1 MQIDEIM
8 RIIDS
13 EKKPIKLWLD
23 DLESDTLYQARNLAN
38 LPFCF
43 HHVAIMPDAHTG
55 YGMPIGGVFAS
66 LDTVIPNAVGV
77 DIGCGMCAVKT
88 SLKEI
93 DQRVLIDILK
103 EIKMVV
109 PLGFSHHKQK
119 RKWVGFDDAPD
130 LPVVNR
136 ELDSARYQLGTLGGG
151 NHFIEVQKDNDNT
164 IWFMVHSGSRNFGYK
179 IAREYHNQAKR
190 ICEKRKINLPDKQLS
205 FLELNTAASDD
216 YLAAMNYALSFAAA
230 NRSEM
235 VKQIKEVFSAFF
247 PGIRYIREINIHHN
261 YAAFEE
267 HFGKMVLVHRKGATS
282 AKKDEP
288 GIIPGSQGTNSF
300 IVTGKGN
307 QESFSSCSHGAG
319 RRMGRKQ
326 AVRELDFKFE
336 KQKLEEKGIIH
347 SLYGLKDL
355 EEASGAYK
363 NINDVMNHQRD
374 LVEIDTKLEPLGVIK
389 G

>member
-1 MQIDEIM
+1 M

-23 DLESDTLYQARNLAN
+23 DLESDTLHQAMNLAN

-43 HHVAIMPDAHTG
+43 HHVAVMPDAHTG

-103 EIKMVV
+103 KIKMRV

-119 RKWVGFDDAPD
+119 RKWNGFDDAPD
-130 LPVVNR
+130 LPVVTR
-136 ELDSARYQLGTLGGG
+136 ELESARYQLGTLGGG
-151 NHFIEVQKDNDNT
+151 NHFIEVQKDKDNA

-190 ICEKRKINLPDKQLS
+190 ICEKKKINLPDKQLA
-205 FLELNTAASDD
+205 FLELSTAVSDN
-216 YLAAMNYALSFAAA
+216 YLAAMNFALYFAAA

-235 VKQIKEVFSAFF
+235 VKQIEEVFSAFF
-247 PGIRYIREINIHHN
+247 PGTRYIREINIHHN
-261 YAAFEE
+261 YVAFEE

-288 GIIPGSQGTNSF
+288 GIIPGSQGTKSF

-336 KQKLEEKGIIH
+336 KRKLEEKGIIH
-347 SLYGLKDL
+347 SLHSLKDL

-363 NINDVMNHQRD
+363 NIDDVMNHQRD
-374 LVEIDTKLEPLGVIK
+374 LVDIDTELVPLGVIK

>member
-1 MQIDEIM
+1 
-8 RIIDS
+8 
-13 EKKPIKLWLD
+13 
-23 DLESDTLYQARNLAN
+23 
-38 LPFCF
+38 
-43 HHVAIMPDAHTG
+43 
-55 YGMPIGGVFAS
+55 
-66 LDTVIPNAVGV
+66 
-77 DIGCGMCAVKT
+77 
-88 SLKEI
+88 
-93 DQRVLIDILK
+93 
-103 EIKMVV
+103 
-109 PLGFSHHKQK
+109 
-119 RKWVGFDDAPD
+119 
-130 LPVVNR
+130 VVNR
-136 ELDSARYQLGTLGGG
+136 ELESARYQLGTLGGG

-190 ICEKRKINLPDKQLS
+190 ICEKKKINLPDKQLS
-205 FLELNTAASDD
+205 FLELSTAVSDD
-216 YLAAMNYALSFAAA
+216 YLAAMNFALSFAAA

-261 YAAFEE
+261 YVAFEE

-288 GIIPGSQGTNSF
+288 GIIPGSQGTKSF
-300 IVTGKGN
+300 IVIGKGN

-336 KQKLEEKGIIH
+336 KKKLEEKGIIH

-363 NINDVMNHQRD
+363 NIDDVMKQQRD
-374 LVEIDTKLEPLGVIK
+374 LVEIDTELEPLGVIK